1 MIGRLRGELI
11 EKEFT
16 ECLLDVQGVG
26 YVVFIPLST
35 YDKLPEC
42 GQESTLYISTQVR
55 EDAINLFGFTTPG
68 ERRIFETLLNVNG
81 VGGKLALNILSSMP
95 VANFCRAVV
104 ESDFKLLSKIN
115 GVGKKIA
122 ERLVV
127 ELRDKLA
134 KAALEN
140 LGSSGDTAISGGGRM
155 ADNPSFRDAAAALEM
170 LGFKRDAVAC
180 ALEELAS
187 DDKMTDANCEDIIR
201 KTLQKL
207 NS

>member
-16 ECLLDVQGVG
+16 TCLLDVQGVG

-35 YDKLPEC
+35 YDKLPDIGKEC
-42 GQESTLYISTQVR
+42 ILYISTQVR

-68 ERRIFETLLNVNG
+68 ERRVFETLLNVNG
-81 VGGKLALNILSSMP
+81 VGGKLALNILSAMP

-104 ESDFKLLSKIN
+104 ESDFKVLSKIN

-134 KAALEN
+134 TAALEK
-140 LGSSGDTAISGGGRM
+140 LGTSGISGVEISGRVV
-155 ADNPSFRDAAAALEM
+155 DNPSFRDAAAALEM
-170 LGFKRDAVAC
+170 LGFKRDAISC

-187 DDKMTDANCEDIIR
+187 DDEMTNASCEDIIR